1 MAHLTSSRPTLLMSF
16 FQLLEIRLLGPT
28 PTWSRT
34 NDGDA
39 GLHPSNIHDCQ
50 YAIGNELIST
60 LTSSS
65 DLSFPAAKQ
74 SFQCIVEELEETEDQ
89 GDHYILIEYGSM
101 NLDLHDRF
109 LVHCLMKQIQS
120 TEFSSYHLVSAL
132 FKFFDQVRFYPVDE
146 HELEIQR
153 QAFQDG
159 RLQIGISISNF
170 LEKRDEA
177 FNKEFSLWKNGFEAQ
192 NDHDSEVNDEIP
204 DDDGV
209 TKLIRS
215 DVCRNVWK
223 LLVEENAEVK
233 VDSPLIITRSHD
245 NGISNSFTGQW
256 NGPINSLPSWTVHH
270 NK

>member
-50 YAIGNELIST
+50 YAIG
-60 LTSSS
+60 
-65 DLSFPAAKQ
+65 K
-74 SFQCIVEELEETEDQ
+74 ELEETEDQ